1 MGSTKLYIFDFDG
14 TLVNTMEL
22 WDNMTRRFLRLYG
35 IEIDDDTLSFLNTQ
49 NFKEALRYFIE
60 VLGVPE
66 SPEVIGDKW
75 YDFAVSI
82 FKQEAKPLPG
92 APECLDR
99 LREGGAKLVLFTLS
113 PRPLVD
119 MLMGELGLAGRF
131 DRTFMGG
138 ETASPKTEAAAFL
151 EIAQRMGA
159 DPADTLV
166 VEDSPYACEAARL
179 AGMKTCGVCISNKH
193 ASTLREMCDFVISD
207 YCELK

>member
-1 MGSTKLYIFDFDG
+1 MADLYIFDFDG

-22 WDNMTRRFLRLYG
+22 WDAMTRRFLRLYG

-49 NFKEALRYFIE
+49 HFKEALRYFIE

-66 SPEVIGDKW
+66 SEDVIGDKW
-75 YDFAVSI
+75 YDFAVSV
-82 FKQEAKPLPG
+82 FKAEARTLPG
-92 APECLDR
+92 ALDCLDR

-119 MLMGELGLAGRF
+119 MLLGELGLAGRL

-138 ETASPKTEAAAFL
+138 ETMSPKTEAAAFL
-151 EIAQRMGA
+151 EIARIMGVA
-159 DPADTLV
+159 PADTVV
-166 VEDSPYACEAARL
+166 VEDSPYACEAAHL

-193 ASTLREMCDFVISD
+193 ASTLEKMCDFVISD